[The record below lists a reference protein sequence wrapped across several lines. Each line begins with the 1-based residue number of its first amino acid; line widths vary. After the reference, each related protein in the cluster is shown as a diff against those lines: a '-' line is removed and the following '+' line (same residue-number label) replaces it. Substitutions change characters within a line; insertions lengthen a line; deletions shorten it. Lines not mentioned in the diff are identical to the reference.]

1 MHAGVGQ
8 TLALLADIEVPGGT
22 RVRQAGDDF
31 AQIMHAAQQDAR
43 LIAGTGDRIAKHL
56 GVAPQSLQEP
66 DERIVPPGHHVG
78 QHQLLFVRQCE
89 SRLQPR
95 RIRGLDNRGLV
106 GEHVSPASSAAMIRS
121 ILPRL
126 RPEKMATPPGGSSP
140 IRSRKSGP
148 AWTSSRQSV
157 AACGRRLYL
166 AIRLK

>member
-1 MHAGVGQ
+1 LPSPVSSRNCGRAHRGGPAARREDLDIPLPVERLLRKQHLVHPIYQMHAGVGQ

-78 QHQLLFVRQCE
+78 QHQLLFV
-89 SRLQPR
+89 P
-95 RIRGLDNRGLV
+95 
-106 GEHVSPASSAAMIRS
+106 M
-121 ILPRL
+121 
-126 RPEKMATPPGGSSP
+126 
-140 IRSRKSGP
+140 
-148 AWTSSRQSV
+148 
-157 AACGRRLYL
+157 
-166 AIRLK
+166 